1 MSLARERRT
10 QRIWLVISG
19 AGQIVGYAYTKKGST
34 HAFLDSSGKMTDLGT
49 LGYGDTS
56 VAKAING
63 SGVVAGTASTA
74 AGYHAFIYSG
84 GTMTDL
90 NNLIP
95 AGSGWVLTGATGIND
110 AGQIICN
117 AQNTTTNQ
125 THALL
130 LSPK

>member
-1 MSLARERRT
+1 
-10 QRIWLVISG
+10 
-19 AGQIVGYAYTKKGST
+19 
-34 HAFLDSSGKMTDLGT
+34 MTDLGT

-63 SGVVAGTASTA
+63 SGVMVGTASTSS
-74 AGYHAFIYSG
+74 GYHAFIYSG

-95 AGSGWVLTGATGIND
+95 AGSGWVLTGATGITD

-117 AQNTTTNQ
+117 AQNTTYQ

-130 LSPK
+130 VSPR